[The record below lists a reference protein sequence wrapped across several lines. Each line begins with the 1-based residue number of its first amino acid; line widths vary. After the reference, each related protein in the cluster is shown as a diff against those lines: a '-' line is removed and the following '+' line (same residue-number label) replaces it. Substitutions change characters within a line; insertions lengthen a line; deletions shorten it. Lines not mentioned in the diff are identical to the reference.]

1 VSAVAHG
8 APMPE
13 PYLHDLGHGF
23 HLYVQLDG
31 SWGLNNVG
39 IHVGREAVTLIDTT
53 MTERRGRAL
62 RRAVAELTDKPIR
75 TVINTHHH
83 ADHTYGNYLFPEA
96 TIIGHALCREAT
108 IATGFETK
116 KWFPGVDWG
125 DIEIRPPEVTF
136 TDELT
141 VWFDDVP
148 GRLRFWGPAHTTNDV
163 TLWIEDHRLLFSGDL
178 AFNGGT
184 PFVVMGSVQGLIDT
198 LVRVDGLGASTVAP
212 GHGAPCGPETI
223 GDQLRYLRFLQERA
237 KEGFAAGAEPLE
249 WGRRTDLGSFA
260 ELTDPE
266 RLVGNLHRA
275 YAELR
280 GEPFGAPLDY
290 DRVVDDMVAFNEGQP
305 LHCVA

>member
-1 VSAVAHG
+1 
-8 APMPE
+8 MPE
-13 PYLHDLGHGF
+13 PFVHDLGHGF

-39 IHVGREAVTLIDTT
+39 IHVGREAVTLIDTV
-53 MTERRGRAL
+53 MTESRARAL

-83 ADHTYGNYLFPEA
+83 ADHTYGNFLFPEA

-125 DIEIRPPEVTF
+125 EIEIRPPEVTF

-148 GRLRFWGPAHTTNDV
+148 GALRFWGPAHTTNDV
-163 TLWIEDHRLLFSGDL
+163 TVWIEELGLLFAGDMV
-178 AFNGGT
+178 FNGGT
-184 PFVVMGSVQGLIDT
+184 PFVVMGSVQGLVGA
-198 LVRVDGLGASTVAP
+198 LERVRGLGATVVAP
-212 GHGAPCGPETI
+212 GHGAVAGPETI
-223 GDQLRYLRFLQERA
+223 TDQLEYLRFLQERA
-237 KEGFAAGAEPLE
+237 KVGFADGVEPLD
-249 WGRRTDLGSFA
+249 WGRRIDLGRFA
-260 ELTDPE
+260 GLTDPE

-280 GEPFGAPLDY
+280 GEPLGCPLDY
-290 DRVVDDMVAFNEGQP
+290 DRVVDDMIAFNDGQP

>member
-1 VSAVAHG
+1 MP
-8 APMPE
+8 APFVHE
-13 PYLHDLGHGF
+13 LGNGF

-39 IHVGREAVTLIDTT
+39 IHVGREAVTLIDTV
-53 MTERRGRAL
+53 MTEPRARAL

-83 ADHTYGNYLFPEA
+83 ADHTYGNFLFPEA

-108 IATGFETK
+108 IATGFETQ

-125 DIEIRPPEVTF
+125 EIEIRPPEVTF

-148 GRLRFWGPAHTTNDV
+148 GSLRFWGPAHTTNDV
-163 TLWIEDHRLLFSGDL
+163 TVWIEELGLLFAGDMV
-178 AFNGGT
+178 FNGGT
-184 PFVVMGSVQGLIDT
+184 PFVVMGSVQGLIGA
-198 LVRVDGLGASTVAP
+198 LERVGQLGATVVAP
-212 GHGAPCGPETI
+212 GHGAVAGPETI
-223 GDQLRYLRFLQERA
+223 ADQLSYLRFLQERA
-237 KEGFAAGAEPLE
+237 KVGFAEGVEPLD
-249 WGRRTDLGSFA
+249 WGRGIDLGRFA
-260 ELTDPE
+260 GLTDPE

-280 GEPFGAPLDY
+280 GEPLGCPLDY
-290 DRVVDDMVAFNEGQP
+290 DRVVDDMVAFNGGQP